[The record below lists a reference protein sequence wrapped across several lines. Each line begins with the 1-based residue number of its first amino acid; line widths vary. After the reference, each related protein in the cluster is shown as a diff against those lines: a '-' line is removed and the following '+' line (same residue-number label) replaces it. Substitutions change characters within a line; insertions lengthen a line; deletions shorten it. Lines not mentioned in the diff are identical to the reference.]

1 MANYLMTSC
10 LALLLLSG
18 LITLKAAEIDG
29 LQHSVTYQK
38 PDDISQYWVSEK
50 LDGVRGRWTGKSLK
64 TRNGNHI
71 NVPSWFI
78 KRWPNTPLDGEIWL
92 SHGEFQATMYCI
104 AKQGTQHYSCWRQL
118 TFMIFDLPEHSGT
131 FTARISA
138 LEALIQQANSPYL
151 QMIPQVKVAT
161 FSALENKLSTVI
173 NNQGEGL
180 MLHHKDT
187 YYQVGRTQALMKLKR
202 KQDAEAQVV
211 AHIAGK
217 GKYTGMLGSLQVK
230 MPNGLT
236 FRIGS
241 GFSDKERQQPPAIG
255 STITYQYIGKTKRG
269 VPKFASF
276 LRIRPAE

>member
-1 MANYLMTSC
+1 MVNHLIISH
-10 LALLLLSG
+10 LLLLLFSG
-18 LITLKAAEIDG
+18 SITLKAAKIDG
-29 LQHSVTYQK
+29 LQHSIAYQK
-38 PDDISQYWVSEK
+38 PNDISQYWVSEK
-50 LDGVRGRWTGKSLK
+50 LDGIRGRWTGKSLI

-71 NVPSWFI
+71 NVPPWFV
-78 KRWPNTPLDGEIWL
+78 KLWPNTPLDGEIWL
-92 SHGEFQATMYCI
+92 NHGEFQATMSCI
-104 AKQGTQHYSCWRQL
+104 SKQGVQHYSCWRQL
-118 TFMIFDLPEHSGT
+118 TFMLFDLPEHPGT

-138 LEALIQQANSPYL
+138 LKTLIQETNSPYL
-151 QMIPQVKVAT
+151 QLIPQVKVST
-161 FSALENKLSTVI
+161 FSALENTLSTVI

-180 MLHHKDT
+180 MLHHKDA
-187 YYQVGRTQALMKLKR
+187 YYQVGRTPTLMKLKR
-202 KQDAEAQVV
+202 KQDAEAQVI

-276 LRIRPAE
+276 LRIRPTE